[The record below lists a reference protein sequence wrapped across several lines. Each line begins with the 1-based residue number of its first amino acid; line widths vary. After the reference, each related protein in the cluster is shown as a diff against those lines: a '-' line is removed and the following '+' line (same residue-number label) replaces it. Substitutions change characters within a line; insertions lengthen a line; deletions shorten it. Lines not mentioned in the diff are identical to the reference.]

1 MAVKLMDDH
10 MCLHGTVG
18 RVEESMGGKE
28 ADSSFKKVRRWRK
41 KADSRGSEKASRSNR
56 ERLE

>member
-1 MAVKLMDDH
+1 

-28 ADSSFKKVRRWRK
+28 ADSSFKKVRGWRK
-41 KADSRGSEKASRSNR
+41 KADSGGSEKASRSNR